1 MEIRSHD
8 DDWMPAFER
17 ELGWDL
23 EDGLIL
29 ERHTTA
35 RRRHERVKEAREA
48 AGVFAIRDVDVV
60 RAEYDGPF
68 WDVPT
73 CPFVGPRRAFLAFE
87 MESPWLAR
95 RFGCDAGRAARG
107 LVLDLGP
114 QGARRATPLV
124 HRTVDR
130 THALID
136 LGRLRD
142 YGATRSG
149 LPGVMKYGSDML
161 VFDDGPYIDYVVAE
175 LAALAKSDARRD
187 HASVELWRYTSSFTG
202 GSECFLFD

>member
-1 MEIRSHD
+1 MTEWARYLLEIRSHD

-114 QGARRATPLV
+114 QGRSRRHLSFTARSTER
-124 HRTVDR
+124 
-130 THALID
+130 
-136 LGRLRD
+136 
-142 YGATRSG
+142 TRSSISG
-149 LPGVMKYGSDML
+149 ACATTAPPGAG
-161 VFDDGPYIDYVVAE
+161 FP
-175 LAALAKSDARRD
+175 
-187 HASVELWRYTSSFTG
+187 AS
-202 GSECFLFD
+202 

>member
-1 MEIRSHD
+1 
-8 DDWMPAFER
+8 
-17 ELGWDL
+17 
-23 EDGLIL
+23 
-29 ERHTTA
+29 
-35 RRRHERVKEAREA
+35 
-48 AGVFAIRDVDVV
+48 
-60 RAEYDGPF
+60 
-68 WDVPT
+68 
-73 CPFVGPRRAFLAFE
+73 
-87 MESPWLAR
+87 
-95 RFGCDAGRAARG
+95 
-107 LVLDLGP
+107 VLDLGP